1 MTSSNIGGTGQVEK
15 NMTSAHDSPPGG
27 RGGIITVVDRPP
39 IAFLA
44 DDDADFREVARQLL
58 REDGYAVT
66 EAADGVEALEL
77 LLAMAD
83 AALPLP
89 EVLILEFVMP
99 RLSGLGVLRAL
110 RRLGR
115 LPPALLLTVFLDPS
129 VDTVANRLGVYR
141 VLRKPVDSFTL
152 LAAVSEAVPRA
163 RVGSARIHLDA

>member
-1 MTSSNIGGTGQVEK
+1 
-15 NMTSAHDSPPGG
+15 MTSAHDSPAGG
-27 RGGIITVVDRPP
+27 RSGIITFVDRSP

-44 DDDADFREVARQLL
+44 DDDAAFRKVTRQLL
-58 REDGYAVT
+58 LEEGYAVT

-83 AALPLP
+83 ADLPLP
-89 EVLILEFVMP
+89 QVLILEFVMP

-141 VLRKPVDSFTL
+141 VLRKPVDSYTL
-152 LAAVSEAVPRA
+152 LAAVSEAAPRA
-163 RVGSARIHLDA
+163 CVGSGERENRNRKPR